1 MAKGNEVGEFSHT
14 SQSVTLLPG
23 PAGATLQQ
31 ANVEGTATG
40 YGFVRGTA
48 TFVGSGKGGMFSALW
63 VGFLEDGEVLSATS
77 AGSYES
83 SGLHVWNT
91 QEIVHVSD
99 GTILHS
105 EGVIDLAARTWKGK
119 LFGSV

>member
-1 MAKGNEVGEFSHT
+1 MAKGNEIGEFSHN
-14 SQSVTLLPG
+14 SLSVTLLPG
-23 PAGATLQQ
+23 PAGATLHQ

-48 TFVGSGKGGMFSALW
+48 TFVGSGKGGSYSALW
-63 VGFLEDGEVLSATS
+63 AGFLEDGEVLSGTS

-83 SGLHVWNT
+83 AGLHVWNT
-91 QEIVHVSD
+91 KEIVHVSD

-105 EGVIDLAARTWKGK
+105 EGVIDNAARTWKGK
-119 LFGSV
+119 LYASV